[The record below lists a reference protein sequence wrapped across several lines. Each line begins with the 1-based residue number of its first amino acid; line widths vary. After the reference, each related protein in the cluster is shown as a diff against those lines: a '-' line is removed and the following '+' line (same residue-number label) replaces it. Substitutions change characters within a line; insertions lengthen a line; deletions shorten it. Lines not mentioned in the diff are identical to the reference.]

1 MTNKSIITSAL
12 AALVATGALA
22 GATQALAADK
32 PDKCYGIAK
41 AGSNDCQT
49 ANSSCAGTS
58 TVDGQPDAW
67 VYVPSGTC
75 EKLVGGSLEPKG

>member
-41 AGSNDCQT
+41 VKWTPLSRPRSAKN
-49 ANSSCAGTS
+49 
-58 TVDGQPDAW
+58 
-67 VYVPSGTC
+67 
-75 EKLVGGSLEPKG
+75 K